1 MKKIDKSFSI
11 IDACDKVSK
20 TSIYVLVFL
29 LPILFLPW
37 TANVLDFN
45 KQALLIFLVFISV
58 FAWMLK
64 ALISGRL
71 SFNLSLVHIPI
82 ALLFLVY
89 IASNI
94 FSLSRYGSFWGWPQ
108 VTSES
113 TLTILGL
120 TLLYFLI
127 VNIFKVKE
135 VFYLVVSLVASSF
148 LVMLYGFLQ
157 VLGKFILPIGFTKAT
172 SFNTIGGVN
181 SLAVFAAIIFPLI
194 ITFLVTAKDKK
205 LRVFS
210 IISALLAAALLLI
223 INFQIAWWIVIIGAA
238 LIIALASQKRDVFD
252 SRWLILP
259 MFFLAIALL
268 FTFFKFQIPGA
279 PDRSI
284 DVYLTNKASLN
295 VAFQSLKQ
303 NPLIGSGPGS
313 FSYIFSKFKDIGFN
327 QSIFWNLNFD
337 WASSKALTLLAT
349 LGILGGLAFLALVLF
364 LIYHGIRFF
373 FSKTVQE
380 LEGEEFSVIL
390 GIGLFASFLTA
401 TVGFFLYHSNLSL
414 DFVYFLLIACFVS
427 LFSPFKKEIIL
438 KPSSLTTLGITFA
451 FTLIFI
457 FGLGIMILEGQRYV
471 SAMSYLEGIKSWQEK
486 SSAETLEQLQE
497 KTNETLVN
505 IKKAIDMSPKVDL
518 YWREISQVY
527 IQSINEITARTDLSQ
542 PETFQLVQGYISS
555 AVNAVRWATD
565 VNSNNVANWSVRGD
579 IYQSL
584 IGLVGGT
591 KDWAVDAYKKASELE
606 PTNPIFPTQAGIS
619 ILVHVSQE
627 DSEEKDKLLEEAKEF
642 FEKAIELKSDY
653 AAAHFQ
659 LAIVYQL
666 QGKEQEMIQQLEKTK
681 SIAPNDV
688 GLAFQLGMLY
698 YQLEDFERA
707 KVELERAVLLNN
719 DYANAL
725 YFLGLIY
732 DELGDKENAIVVFEK
747 ILSNNPNNGL
757 VAAILKNL
765 KAGKRAL
772 DGIVEQE
779 PPIVPIEEEYPEE
792 E

>member
-1 MKKIDKSFSI
+1 MKKMDKSFSI

-29 LPILFLPW
+29 LPVLFLPW

-45 KQALLIFLVFISV
+45 KQAILVLLVFISV

-64 ALISGRL
+64 VLISGRL
-71 SFNLSLVHIPI
+71 SFNLSVVHIPVI
-82 ALLFLVY
+82 LLFLIY

-108 VTSES
+108 ITSES
-113 TLTILGL
+113 TLSILGL

-127 VNIFKVKE
+127 VNVFKLKE
-135 VFYLVVSLVASSF
+135 VFYLVISLIASSS

-157 VLGKFILPIGFTKAT
+157 VLGKFVLPIGFTKAI

-181 SLAVFAAIIFPLI
+181 SLGVFAAVILPLI
-194 ITFLVTAKDKK
+194 ITFLVTTKDKR
-205 LRVFS
+205 LRIFS
-210 IISALLAAALLLI
+210 LISTLLAAALLLV
-223 INFQIAWWIVIIGAA
+223 INFQIAWWLVIIGAA
-238 LIIALASQKRDVFD
+238 LIIALGTQKRGVFD
-252 SRWLILP
+252 SRWLVLP
-259 MFFLAIALL
+259 MFFLAVALL
-268 FTFFKFQIPGA
+268 FAFFKFQIPGV

-284 DVYLTNKASLN
+284 DVYLNNKASFDI
-295 VAFQSLKQ
+295 ATQSLKQ
-303 NPLIGSGPGS
+303 SPLIGSGPGT
-313 FSYIFSKFKDIGFN
+313 FSYIFSRFKDIGFN

-337 WASSKALTLLAT
+337 WASSRVLTLLAS
-349 LGILGGLAFLALVLF
+349 LGVLGGLVSLALILF

-401 TVGFFLYHSNLSL
+401 TVGFFLYRSSLSL

-457 FGLGIMILEGQRYV
+457 FGLGVIILEGQRYF
-471 SAMSYLEGIKSWQEK
+471 SAMSYLEGIKSWQQRTE
-486 SSAETLEQLQE
+486 AETLEELQD
-497 KTNETLVN
+497 KTNQTLVN
-505 IKKAIDMSPKVDL
+505 LRKAIDLSPGVDL

-527 IQSINEITARTDLSQ
+527 IQSINEVAARTDLSQ
-542 PETFQLVQGYISS
+542 PEVFQLVQGYISS
-555 AVNAVRWATD
+555 SVNAVRSATD
-565 VNSNNVANWSVRGD
+565 VNPNNVANWSVRGD
-579 IYQSL
+579 VYQSL

-591 KDWAVDAYKKASELE
+591 KDWAVDAYNKTLELE
-606 PTNPIFPTQAGIS
+606 PTNPIYPTQAGIS
-619 ILVHVSQE
+619 ILVYLGQE
-627 DSEEKDKLLEEAKEF
+627 DAENEEELLEEAREF

-653 AAAHFQ
+653 AAAYFQ
-659 LAIVYQL
+659 LAMVYQL
-666 QGKEQEMIQQLEKTK
+666 QGKEEEMVEQLEKTK

-688 GLAFQLGMLY
+688 GLAFQLGLLY

-725 YFLGLIY
+725 YFLGLVY
-732 DELGDKENAIVVFEK
+732 DELGEKENAIAAFEK
-747 ILSNNPNNGL
+747 ILSNNPDNEL
-757 VAAILKNL
+757 VIKILGNL
-765 KAGKRAL
+765 RAGKRAL
-772 DGIVEQE
+772 AGIAEQE
-779 PPIVPIEEEYPEE
+779 PPTVPIEEEYPEE